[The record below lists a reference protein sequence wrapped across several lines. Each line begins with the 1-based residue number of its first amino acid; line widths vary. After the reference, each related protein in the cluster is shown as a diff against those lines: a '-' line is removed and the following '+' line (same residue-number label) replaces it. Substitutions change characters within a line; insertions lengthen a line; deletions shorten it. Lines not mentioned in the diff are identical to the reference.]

1 MMITYSINR
10 KNLNLRR
17 FETATEIC
25 DFKDREAQEDFSS
38 AIHLLVELLR
48 EELNSSRKAAD

>member
-1 MMITYSINR
+1 MMITYNISRDNF
-10 KNLNLRR
+10 NLRR
-17 FETATEIC
+17 FETATYIF

-48 EELNSSRKAAD
+48 EELNSSRKTAD